1 MLPHQRKTQL
11 RSCAS
16 FITKP
21 LTRRQQPLIRKPLT
35 KTTLVRAERHTP
47 AASAER
53 KLQQDTSFASSREKI
68 SSTTTANSS
77 STGRLAARSST
88 IAIALATLTGST
100 FAPAAA
106 PAGRNTNTD
115 TSGNTVSAKRRST
128 ERTAPAR
135 PLTSASSLCSL
146 NNNAHKQRRK
156 IRPFGRIFVLLRSI
170 SITVRLI
177 VQQHLR
183 QSCYNLLEYVK
194 IQSEGSL

>member
-11 RSCAS
+11 RSCTS

-35 KTTLVRAERHTP
+35 ITTLVRAERHTP

-68 SSTTTANSS
+68 SSTTKADSF

-106 PAGRNTNTD
+106 PAGRSTNTD

-128 ERTAPAR
+128 EGTAPAR
-135 PLTSASSLCSL
+135 LLTAASSPCSR

-156 IRPFGRIFVLLRSI
+156 IRPVGRIFVCLSGYTTTPAPIML
-170 SITVRLI
+170 
-177 VQQHLR
+177 
-183 QSCYNLLEYVK
+183 
-194 IQSEGSL
+194 